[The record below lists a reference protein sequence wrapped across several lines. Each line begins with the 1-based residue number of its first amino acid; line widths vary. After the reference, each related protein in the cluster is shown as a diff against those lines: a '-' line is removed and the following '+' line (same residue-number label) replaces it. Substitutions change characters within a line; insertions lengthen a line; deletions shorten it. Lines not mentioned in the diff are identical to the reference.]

1 MTTKIDDMIDRMY
14 TLREEKRVLEAQV
27 KGINSEIDQIQ
38 QQLLTRL
45 NQVGTNYARGSLAS
59 ASITE
64 TLVPQ
69 IDDWGKVS
77 EWILE
82 NDALYLVHRRIS
94 SGPWKELRDAGTDV
108 PGIEPFT
115 KVAISL
121 RRLGD

>member
-1 MTTKIDDMIDRMY
+1 MTTKIDQMIDRMFS
-14 TLREEKRVLEAQV
+14 LREDKRILEAQV
-27 KGINSEIDQIQ
+27 KRINEDISQLE
-38 QQLLTRL
+38 QQLIARL
-45 NQVGTNYARGSLAS
+45 GEVGTNYARGSLAS

-64 TLVPQ
+64 SIVPQ
-69 IDDWGKVS
+69 IDDWGLVA
-77 EWILE
+77 EWIKE

-94 SGPWKELRDAGTDV
+94 SGPWKELRDSGIDV